1 MYKIGDLVVYNQLC
15 VCEIL
20 GEESLCFEPLG
31 RKKYYKLCPVLC
43 ADKDTFYYV
52 PVDYSSGLRKLL
64 TKDEITEILQKVQ
77 KQKVSINNLKKPLL
91 LTAYY
96 KEKFEG
102 GGLEKSL
109 LLLKE
114 IYLKEKSGAKR
125 LNETDIK
132 YRSRA
137 EKIAIEEISIVFGE
151 EPSEIKDRLEKL
163 LKT

>member
-1 MYKIGDLVVYNQLC
+1 MLYGCL
-15 VCEIL
+15 
-20 GEESLCFEPLG
+20 
-31 RKKYYKLCPVLC
+31 
-43 ADKDTFYYV
+43 
-52 PVDYSSGLRKLL
+52 LRKLL

-114 IYLKEKSGAKR
+114 IYLKEKSGAKK